1 MNTLQRLARRAETFA
16 ALAAY
21 EAAIAVIS
29 RRRGVPPDV
38 VRRVAAR
45 PLAASRAR
53 QEAIYLA
60 LVRFEVPLRVLARAA
75 NLDVAACSRACR
87 KVELRREDRDYDR
100 ILDELELELMA

>member
-16 ALAAY
+16 AMAAY

-29 RRRGVPPDV
+29 RRRGVSPEA

-45 PLAASRAR
+45 PQAAARAR

-60 LVRFEVPLRVLARAA
+60 SVRFDLPIRALARAA